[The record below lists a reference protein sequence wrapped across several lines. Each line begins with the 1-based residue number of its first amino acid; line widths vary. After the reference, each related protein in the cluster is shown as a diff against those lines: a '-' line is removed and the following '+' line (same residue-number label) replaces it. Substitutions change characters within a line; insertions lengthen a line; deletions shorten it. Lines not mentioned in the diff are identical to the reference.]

1 MHSSFVVNN
10 LENMFFKTRKTQIFT
25 FVAHGVLPIFLCLA
39 ICHINF
45 FHDIQSF
52 SCLLSVVTFCSV
64 WVQTVRTTGATP
76 DVQTNCTK
84 KIAIFLIWWRHKLT
98 WKTSTT
104 PALLF
109 IQSSRHPISFSK
121 ERDEGIVV
129 VVSVV
134 TQHQEDC
141 HRRHGKGPR
150 STRP

>member
-1 MHSSFVVNN
+1 
-10 LENMFFKTRKTQIFT
+10 MFFKTRKTQIFT

-84 KIAIFLIWWRHKLT
+84 KIATSYIFDLVEAQTYMESFNNARAIIYSIK
-98 WKTSTT
+98 
-104 PALLF
+104 
-109 IQSSRHPISFSK
+109 SSS
-121 ERDEGIVV
+121 D
-129 VVSVV
+129 
-134 TQHQEDC
+134 
-141 HRRHGKGPR
+141 
-150 STRP
+150 